1 MSVGCWP
8 LCCAGLS
15 EETDVL
21 CGLQTRMRITD
32 SARCGQVATLRY
44 HFSPRQRQRMRS
56 KLKRRNRNDRGQ
68 ALVEFALVAPIL
80 ILLVLGMVDFA
91 RAWNAY
97 QVITDAAREA
107 ARIAVIDNPATM
119 EADVSTAITDALGR
133 SGLNADQATITVTG
147 FRSGRGTPATVRVE
161 YDYRLGWIGK
171 LLAFAA
177 GDELV
182 TLRSEIVMRN
192 E

>member
-1 MSVGCWP
+1 M
-8 LCCAGLS
+8 
-15 EETDVL
+15 
-21 CGLQTRMRITD
+21 
-32 SARCGQVATLRY
+32 
-44 HFSPRQRQRMRS
+44 
-56 KLKRRNRNDRGQ
+56 
-68 ALVEFALVAPIL
+68 EFALVAPIL
-80 ILLVLGMVDFA
+80 VLLVLGLVDFA

-107 ARIAVIDNPATM
+107 ARIAVIDNPGTT

-133 SGLNADQATITVTG
+133 SGLDVDQATITLTG
-147 FRSGRGTPATVRVE
+147 FQSGRGNPATVRVE
-161 YDYRLGWIGK
+161 YDYELGWVGM

-182 TLRSEIVMRN
+182 TLSSEIVMRN